1 MHICLFLNKINITS
15 ATQVKITF
23 YCAQNV
29 NSSTLNT
36 KITFIF
42 TNDYIFPIFESI
54 QKSLKIV
61 IFEICNILSKKN
73 FFPKNFFF
81 NNFSRLISKIF
92 SEIFFFSR
100 FEFQSSD
107 VFQAIFRKNTFLNIF
122 LNIKSRN
129 VRFSQNMSF
138 LMLFKKK

>member
-61 IFEICNILSKKN
+61 IFEICNILTKKN
-73 FFPKNFFF
+73 FSKKFFF
-81 NNFSRLISKIF
+81 NNISRLISKIF
-92 SEIFFFSR
+92 SEIFFFPR

-122 LNIKSRN
+122 LNTKSRN
-129 VRFSQNMSF
+129 VRFSQDKSF